1 MKITDVEYQMGN
13 YFRNFLMPGNKGYE
27 GRLLVHTEN
36 GIGNQGL
43 TLYLFI

>member
-1 MKITDVEYQMGN
+1 MGN
-13 YFRNFLMPGNKGYE
+13 YFRNLLMPGNKDYE

-43 TLYLFI
+43 TLYLFILP